1 MEENRKRSN
10 SQEIQR
16 IGEIVVRP
24 EKDKPDSFYYNQ
36 YAKHGLEYFRKRLEG
51 MEISGL
57 RALDAGCGVG
67 QWSYALLDKF
77 DEVYGI
83 EMNSD
88 ALTYLDEIVDGVRLP
103 NTPQFIDGSIESLPY
118 DDKFFDFVLCY
129 GVLFC
134 ANIRRSLEEFSRVL
148 KPGGVAYICVNG
160 DGWYEFLIDERFRD
174 KPEDFVVPL
183 AEPIWNALVARTG
196 GEEKFIDLVL
206 KNCPSPMDPLFW
218 DDHHEVRLTL
228 ENVMSCASDRWAML
242 VRDYRDRTIKLLGQL
257 TNKNLCIQEPAMTT
271 KRALS
276 FLDVIRSISRYPLSQ
291 STPSPVYFPVEGIGS
306 RKPCDDAGRVC
317 RICKTDRHAAG

>member
-1 MEENRKRSN
+1 MEFFSPYPTLFR
-10 SQEIQR
+10 R
-16 IGEIVVRP
+16 I
-24 EKDKPDSFYYNQ
+24 
-36 YAKHGLEYFRKRLEG
+36 
-51 MEISGL
+51 
-57 RALDAGCGVG
+57 
-67 QWSYALLDKF
+67 
-77 DEVYGI
+77 
-83 EMNSD
+83 
-88 ALTYLDEIVDGVRLP
+88 
-103 NTPQFIDGSIESLPY
+103 
-118 DDKFFDFVLCY
+118 
-129 GVLFC
+129 
-134 ANIRRSLEEFSRVL
+134 SRVL

-242 VRDYRDRTIKLLGQL
+242 VRDYSDRTIKLLGHL
-257 TNKNLCIQEPAMTT
+257 TYKNLCIQEPAMTT

-306 RKPCDDAGRVC
+306 RNRAMMPDEFAEFAKQIGMRLVESAGDAGFA
-317 RICKTDRHAAG
+317 KLKM